1 MRIYK
6 RYSFSHNKESFLL
19 ILLIWLKKMMRT
31 KMMIGTL
38 SSLFLKKLMINILQQ
53 EKILLTNA
61 KGSKKLL
68 QARMTKPHPMNEE
81 SVENLKIFLQ
91 LKQIR
96 QLQMIHQMISNRNSF
111 KSHLMMAVL
120 ELM

>member
-1 MRIYK
+1 
-6 RYSFSHNKESFLL
+6 
-19 ILLIWLKKMMRT
+19 MMRT

-38 SSLFLKKLMINILQQ
+38 SSLFLLPQNLKKKLMINILQQ

-68 QARMTKPHPMNEE
+68 QARMTKPPPMNEE
-81 SVENLKIFLQ
+81 SVENLKILLSRSIFLQ

-96 QLQMIHQMISNRNSF
+96 QL
-111 KSHLMMAVL
+111 
-120 ELM
+120 

>member
-1 MRIYK
+1 
-6 RYSFSHNKESFLL
+6 
-19 ILLIWLKKMMRT
+19 MMRT

-38 SSLFLKKLMINILQQ
+38 SSLFLLPQNLKKKLMINILQQ

-68 QARMTKPHPMNEE
+68 QARMTKPHPMNEK
-81 SVENLKIFLQ
+81 SVENLKILLSRSIFLQ

-96 QLQMIHQMISNRNSF
+96 QL
-111 KSHLMMAVL
+111 
-120 ELM
+120 